1 MTQWQGAPER
11 RSVRPE
17 AVAAAARVVA
27 AGGRPG
33 RLGVVLGT
41 GLGGLVERLENLSL
55 IEGRAAGWLE
65 PSTATGHAG
74 RIACGTLGGCPL
86 VALQGRIHAYEGF
99 ETEALTRG
107 VELLAALGVTRVLLT
122 NASGGL
128 QPDMHSGELMIV
140 NGHLQLPRRGATLPR
155 LSPADPSPPPPAA
168 GGDPL
173 QGECYDPQ
181 LVTLSLAAARRAGA
195 LARVGTYACL
205 LGPSYET
212 RAEYRMLR
220 RLGADAVGMSTLPE
234 VRAARSLGLEV
245 VAVSVVTNVARPDA
259 LEHTDAAEVC
269 RLAATA
275 AEGIWAI
282 VRALAAEEF
291 CGDFRGDTT

>member
-65 PSTATGHAG
+65 SSTATGHAG
-74 RIACGTLGGCPL
+74 RIACGTLGGCPI
-86 VALQGRIHAYEGF
+86 VALQGRVHAYEGF
-99 ETEALTRG
+99 GTEALTRG
-107 VELLAALGVTRVLLT
+107 VELLAALGATRVLLT

-128 QPDMHSGELMIV
+128 QPEMRSGELVVV
-140 NGHLQLPRRGATLPR
+140 NGHLQLPCRGATQAQLP
-155 LSPADPSPPPPAA
+155 SDDTSPPPPAA
-168 GGDPL
+168 GGGPL
-173 QGECYDPQ
+173 QGECYDLQ

-195 LARVGTYACL
+195 LARAGTYACL

-220 RLGADAVGMSTLPE
+220 RMGADAVGMSTVPE

-282 VRALAAEEF
+282 VSALAVEEM
-291 CGDFRGDTT
+291 